1 MGALGVEVTK
11 VNSALTAFD
20 RKKVTTDDKLSV
32 NLIKVAGKLSAEAHT
47 TARARFDNILV
58 GCALTM
64 KFVGSAPFGG
74 YHARVVSEAQ
84 NNSELYAHILPGD
97 GIITI
102 SRKVE
107 GKIVPSI
114 ILDLR
119 ATLDYISSMILPTS
133 DSAPVVV
140 ESEEVDM
147 G

>member
-1 MGALGVEVTK
+1 MVK
-11 VNSALTAFD
+11 VNSSLTVFD
-20 RKKVTTDDKLSV
+20 AKKVTTDDKLSV
-32 NLIKVAGKLSAEAHT
+32 SLLLVAGKLAAEAHA
-47 TARARFDNILV
+47 TARARFNNILT
-58 GCALTM
+58 GCALTI
-64 KFVGSAPFGG
+64 KFIGSAPFGG

-84 NNSELYAHILPGD
+84 NNAELYAHILPGD

-140 ESEEVDM
+140 ESEDVDL
-147 G
+147 